1 MLNDILN
8 TTTISFLGRKGL
20 GKTIGSSILI
30 NNINDKDVL
39 VFDITGAYTD
49 GELIKDAKYIDVNT
63 KRFDKKIIIDILL
76 KFKETRK
83 IVLCLNRLTRK
94 ELVEFSEVM
103 FKVLNEIGDVAVII
117 DEVGEIVS
125 QQREY
130 YSPELERCC
139 RIGRNYNIRPFIVI
153 TQRTQK
159 VDKNILALSD
169 YYIIMG
175 LTHNLDLEAV
185 RELVGYSAKEFE
197 TLKKQIKGLNV
208 GEFYLLKYDGT
219 FRKGKFDL
227 RNQNIVEI
235 SQNSR
240 QKKILAEVEK
250 EEIIKAKGDGD

>member
-1 MLNDILN
+1 MINDILG

-20 GKTIGSSILI
+20 GKTVGSSILI
-30 NNINDKDVL
+30 NNLEKDTI

-49 GELIKDAKYIDVNT
+49 GELIKEAKYIDVNT
-63 KRFDKKIIIDILL
+63 KKFDKKIIIDILM
-76 KFKETRK
+76 KFKESK
-83 IVLCLNRLTRK
+83 KLVLCLNRLTRK
-94 ELVEFSEVM
+94 ELVDFSEIM
-103 FKVLNEIGDVAVII
+103 FKVLNEIGDVAVVI

-139 RIGRNYNIRPFIVI
+139 RIGRNYNIKPFIVI

-185 RELVGYSAKEFE
+185 RELVGFNAKEFE
-197 TLKKQIKGLNV
+197 PLKKNIKQLTT

-219 FRKGKFDL
+219 FRKGKFDI
-227 RNQNIVEI
+227 RNQTAVEVAP
-235 SQNSR
+235 NSR
-240 QKKILAEVEK
+240 QKKVLAELEK
-250 EEIIKAKGDGD
+250 ESD